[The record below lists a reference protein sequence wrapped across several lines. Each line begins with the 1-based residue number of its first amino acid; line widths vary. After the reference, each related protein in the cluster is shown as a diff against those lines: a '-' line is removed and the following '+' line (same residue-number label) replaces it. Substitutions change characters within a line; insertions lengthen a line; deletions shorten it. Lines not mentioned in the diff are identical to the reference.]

1 MFQSH
6 RPRWTPQISY
16 MTLDTYIVSK
26 TQKTVG
32 YIYLFF
38 VFQKF
43 SVVFISLIFPHFGF
57 LLIPISY
64 PIFMVDSLL
73 RGEVHLTFFGKN
85 SFYFIVYIDRSA
97 FYHFKST
104 IENIGPVQPKLQFR
118 KHSVS
123 YLNAWEGDQRPLNNF
138 FSKIDDFGYCIGTKK
153 SKISLTTIS
162 VSGSPITFGT
172 IFNQGVWR

>member
-85 SFYFIVYIDRSA
+85 SFYFIVYIDTSA

-123 YLNAWEGDQRPLNNF
+123 YLNAWESDQRPLNNF
-138 FSKIDDFGYCIGTKK
+138 FRKSTILGT
-153 SKISLTTIS
+153 
-162 VSGSPITFGT
+162 VSAPK
-172 IFNQGVWR
+172 NQKFHLQRFLSQDLP